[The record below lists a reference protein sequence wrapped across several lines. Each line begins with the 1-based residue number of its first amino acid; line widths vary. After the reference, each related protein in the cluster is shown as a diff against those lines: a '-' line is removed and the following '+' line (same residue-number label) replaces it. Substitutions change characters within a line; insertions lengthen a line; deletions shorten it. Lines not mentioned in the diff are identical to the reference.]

1 MPIPTL
7 LFKGRTYPAFQGQ
20 GFAAQFAFPF
30 ANLLCKG
37 NGLDI
42 GCKNADWA
50 LPGAHPIDLDFDDDY
65 DAENLPEGLFDYIF
79 SSHMLE
85 HYNGSWAQLLLY
97 WQTKLDKGGIL
108 FLYLPHG
115 TQQYWKSWN
124 NKKHVHNFTPEI
136 FREFF
141 SETGWKNHFVTEY
154 DLNNSFYAVAE
165 K

>member
-1 MPIPTL
+1 MQDGIRGQLIQHWISNTGKYPLQVDASMTL
-7 LFKGRTYPAFQGQ
+7 
-20 GFAAQFAFPF
+20 
-30 ANLLCKG
+30 
-37 NGLDI
+37 
-42 GCKNADWA
+42 
-50 LPGAHPIDLDFDDDY
+50 
-65 DAENLPEGLFDYIF
+65 
-79 SSHMLE
+79 
-85 HYNGSWAQLLLY
+85 QLLLY